1 MLSRCAVE
9 HRHTTKMNFSG
20 ALKIFFCLL
29 GQTCAWFRQLV
40 FRSGH
45 PRRQTLVPQQRY
57 NSKHKHT
64 ACRIVSVSL
73 SVAVQL
79 NSWVAPPPVQAWT
92 ASTCPPCCYRRQDYY
107 TAAASLLQHFWRS
120 TPAAA
125 AVAARLRDLCSE
137 AVLLL
142 QLKQHKLYVHIR
154 KLALYS
160 KACLCASACV
170 LASSLLGLCACAS
183 LCAAHWSFSKKDGF
197 SYLMMLASVTNKQ
210 TIWRCCSC

>member
-1 MLSRCAVE
+1 MLARCAVE
-9 HRHTTKMNFSG
+9 HRHTTKWIFSG
-20 ALKIFFCLL
+20 APKIFFLPSRAN
-29 GQTCAWFRQLV
+29 CAWFSQLV

-45 PRRQTLVPQQRY
+45 PRRQTLVPSSGT
-57 NSKHKHT
+57 NSKHKHKHT
-64 ACRIVSVSL
+64 ACRVSVSL

-79 NSWVAPPPVQAWT
+79 NSSVAPPPVQAWT

-142 QLKQHKLYVHIR
+142 QLKQHTSSYVHIR
-154 KLALYS
+154 KLALYL
-160 KACLCASACV
+160 KACLCASATVCLPL
-170 LASSLLGLCACAS
+170 LAWLVCLREP
-183 LCAAHWSFSKKDGF
+183 
-197 SYLMMLASVTNKQ
+197 V
-210 TIWRCCSC
+210 CCTLILF

>member
-142 QLKQHKLYVHIR
+142 QLKQHKLLRPHTKTCLIFEGLLVCFCYCGCLPL
-154 KLALYS
+154 LAWLV
-160 KACLCASACV
+160 CLREPV
-170 LASSLLGLCACAS
+170 
-183 LCAAHWSFSKKDGF
+183 
-197 SYLMMLASVTNKQ
+197 
-210 TIWRCCSC
+210 CCTLILF

>member
-1 MLSRCAVE
+1 
-9 HRHTTKMNFSG
+9 MNFSG
-20 ALKIFFCLL
+20 ALKFFFCLL
-29 GQTCAWFRQLV
+29 GQTCAWFSQLV

-45 PRRQTLVPQQRY
+45 PRRQTLVPSSGT

-64 ACRIVSVSL
+64 ACRVSVSL

-79 NSWVAPPPVQAWT
+79 NSSVAPPPVQAWT

-183 LCAAHWSFSKKDGF
+183 LCAAHWSFSKEKLGPH
-197 SYLMMLASVTNKQ
+197 
-210 TIWRCCSC
+210 IWCCCSR

>member
-1 MLSRCAVE
+1 MPVQSVSL
-9 HRHTTKMNFSG
+9 
-20 ALKIFFCLL
+20 
-29 GQTCAWFRQLV
+29 W
-40 FRSGH
+40 SGH
-45 PRRQTLVPQQRY
+45 PRRQTLVPSSGT

-64 ACRIVSVSL
+64 ACRVSVSL

-79 NSWVAPPPVQAWT
+79 NSSVAPPPVQAWT

-107 TAAASLLQHFWRS
+107 TAAALLLQHFWRS
-120 TPAAA
+120 TPAAAAAAA

-183 LCAAHWSFSKKDGF
+183 LCAAHWSFSKKNWVLISDAAVHVKEWFVWYTPMVFQG
-197 SYLMMLASVTNKQ
+197 SLWLLTYCLQLTVLNV
-210 TIWRCCSC
+210 